1 MKYLSKILNSRI
13 MVQPPNYKVLFSK
26 EDSKI
31 IVLRPEINKYLS
43 WVLATPQQIADLIKQ
58 KSIKAPASS
67 YMIFKLD
74 CTAAILD
81 SQGFVEDFSEREIAK
96 TIVAIWNNTTEYV
109 KDEYKKLNRN
119 VQMLQNLSSNK
130 RSNVNA
136 IEYEEIPSLSEPSSY
151 RNCWMTIEKPD
162 ISNKYVNNHNYQ
174 QSISNVASNH
184 NVTTSDNE
192 HTLNTQQFSSYT
204 IPNNNVTISEL
215 KYHFVMVNA
224 QECLY
229 GKYPTADAR
238 VEVKRTDVCGKQ
250 DCVPTILYHTS
261 VCNLQIVAKEL
272 VEKYDSIAESI
283 LANVEDFDDAENS
296 KSATSTSPSQ
306 NCDKT
311 RMKSQENMEISPT
324 STSPSQNC
332 DKTRMKSQENME
344 ISPTSTS
351 PSQNCD
357 KTQMKSQEN
366 MEISPTSSP
375 SQNYDKTQMKSQ
387 ENMEISPHFR
397 HHQYI
402 FLMLK
407 HFNYFFIE
415 ISYLLRD
422 FTLEGP
428 ESFKDYFLEKLN
440 NVNPEAAKGIR
451 KNFSDLDV
459 YGLPHP
465 GCKRKM
471 LQHMEDAITDDLD
484 EEFVE
489 VENDVKLIYSQLP
502 LKYIGSSTMKGTAFV
517 KFLNDLVERKN
528 KSENSAFLSIP
539 SKYESIIHFV
549 AQKAVKEHIRIYQDQ
564 VEHVVNEEGK
574 LPILWN
580 EFTEIRNNFISEAN
594 KIFFEKIIEMENFIE
609 QLNGRI
615 QKFKGEF
622 TKRDSDELMAYNKN
636 IAKEYWEKFVKFGL
650 NQEIL
655 FESTEKLQDA
665 LKAIAKMEELQAN
678 IDQQNKSHEEMKE
691 RLIKERDINKSH
703 EGMKERLIKENK
715 SHEEMK
721 ERLIKERD
729 IAAEKY
735 NQKLE
740 QLHNE
745 MLEQQRLSEEEK
757 IRLLEQRLSEE
768 EKIRLLEQ
776 QRLSEE
782 EKIRFLKQQEAKF
795 EQIQREAE
803 KGNKELKAQ
812 LFLLKKTIEIQQKE
826 QKERLYKFII
836 QIVFCILVIINDF
849 FSKKNNLNF
858 ARYKIMRRKYNLNF
872 KQNRKAALKAQ
883 NQKDE
888 LRKPANNPQTRKPAN
903 KMVHYSK
910 TKYLNF
916 IRYKIMKIMR
926 RKYNLNSKQKRK
938 AAR

>member
-151 RNCWMTIEKPD
+151 RNCWMT
-162 ISNKYVNNHNYQ
+162 
-174 QSISNVASNH
+174 
-184 NVTTSDNE
+184 
-192 HTLNTQQFSSYT
+192 
-204 IPNNNVTISEL
+204 
-215 KYHFVMVNA
+215 M
-224 QECLY
+224 
-229 GKYPTADAR
+229 
-238 VEVKRTDVCGKQ
+238 
-250 DCVPTILYHTS
+250 YHTS

-296 KSATSTSPSQ
+296 KSATSTSPSQNCDKTRMKSQENMEISPTSTSPSQNCDKTRMKSQENMEISPTSTSPSQ